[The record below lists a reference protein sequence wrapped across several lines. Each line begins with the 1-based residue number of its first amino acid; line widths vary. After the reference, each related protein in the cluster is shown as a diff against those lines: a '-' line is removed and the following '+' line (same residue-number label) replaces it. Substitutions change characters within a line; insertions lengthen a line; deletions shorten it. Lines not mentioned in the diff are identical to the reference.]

1 MGVEKHS
8 MLDIANTDLKMSN
21 MALTTTND
29 ELMQN
34 MAAYHTQQAIEKTIK
49 HLLVEKRGFGNNEH
63 DLGVLVADAK
73 NEGIEIPEWVND
85 NSYEISKWATT
96 IRYNSNFKTNRD
108 NIINYNKQAEEWIQG
123 ISNSEDSEE
132 KESDT

>member
-1 MGVEKHS
+1 MGVEKHT
-8 MLDIANTDLKMSN
+8 MLDIASTDLKMSDL
-21 MALTTTND
+21 ALGTTND

-49 HLLVEKRGFGNNEH
+49 HLLIEKRGFGNNEH

-73 NEGIEIPEWVND
+73 KEGIEIPDWVD
-85 NSYEISKWATT
+85 ENSYEISKWATT

-108 NIINYNKQAEEWIQG
+108 SITSFNQQAEEWIKSISSSEVVDDQG
-123 ISNSEDSEE
+123 
-132 KESDT
+132 